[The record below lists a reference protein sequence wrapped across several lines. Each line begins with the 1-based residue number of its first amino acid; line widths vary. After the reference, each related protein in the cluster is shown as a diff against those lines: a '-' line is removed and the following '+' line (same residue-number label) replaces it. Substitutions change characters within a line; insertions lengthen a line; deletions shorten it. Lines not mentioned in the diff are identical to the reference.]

1 MLGVLTSIV
10 IGIMVL
16 GVILGLV
23 IFGLGTIGV
32 IFLYSVK
39 VGICLIPLALAVVL
53 VRLLFGI

>member
-1 MLGVLTSIV
+1 MITVLGSIV
-10 IGIMVL
+10 VGIMVL

-32 IFLYSVK
+32 IFWYAVK